1 MASSE
6 QQPSP
11 MVGLVI
17 VTHGGSGECLLAAAE
32 GLVGT
37 DRRVG
42 GGLDHAGR
50 FVRASRSRG
59 SRRPAGGSIRAAGS
73 LILAD
78 VHGSSPFRASLA
90 MLDGTRAVEI
100 VCGINLPMLI
110 KLATVDRHALR
121 PVEIAEIAKE
131 VGKRSIRLGSEL
143 TGKMTI
149 SREER
154 H

>member
-1 MASSE
+1 MASSA
-6 QQPSP
+6 QNPP
-11 MVGLVI
+11 APLVGLVI
-17 VTHGGSGECLLAAAE
+17 VTHGGSGECLLSAAQ

-37 DRRVG
+37 IDRATAVSVMLEDSFDTQVSRIEAACARVDG
-42 GGLDHAGR
+42 GAGL
-50 FVRASRSRG
+50 V
-59 SRRPAGGSIRAAGS
+59 
-73 LILAD
+73 ILAD

-100 VCGINLPMLI
+100 VCGVNLPMLI
-110 KLATVDRHALR
+110 KLATVDRQALR

-143 TGKMTI
+143 TGKITLT
-149 SREER
+149 REER